1 MEMHKNK
8 SEKPCKTRPIILHAL
23 PYPTRSAASGSAC
36 FLKRQGARHRD
47 WRLAPVI
54 RDKLG
59 GRSGRLQKY
68 PMHLNE
74 NASKS
79 EKSQKSER
87 RARGLLRPKKE
98 KLIKT

>member
-1 MEMHKNK
+1 MDMNKNK

-36 FLKRQGARHRD
+36 FLKGQGARHRD

-59 GRSGRLQKY
+59 GRSGRLRMLGTSKR
-68 PMHLNE
+68 E
-74 NASKS
+74 NTDKS
-79 EKSQKSER
+79 ESHEISER
-87 RARGLLRPKKE
+87 RARSLPRPKKE
-98 KLIKT
+98 NK